1 MKTIIGIDPGKS
13 GGIAVCKGGLIVDF
27 QKYPDTLGELVDLV
41 KKIDD
46 DWSDFGKPIA
56 YLEHVHAFPT
66 DARSAAFKFGTNYG
80 LWQGVLL
87 GLEIEYKTVAPQVW
101 MKPLGLPKDKQNR
114 KRRLKTLAQ
123 NVIDKQNVPMDKKRV
138 TLNTSDAIIIS
149 MYGYLKETV
158 EDMSLDKKLEVF
170 SIFKQKEENNGSWKG
185 KHYKL

>member
-114 KRRLKTLAQ
+114 KHKLKTLAQ

-170 SIFKQKEENNGSWKG
+170 SIFKQKEENNGS
-185 KHYKL
+185 